1 MDEKWTIDGFMKA
14 IKSAD
19 KLQEQLSNGFRTRV
33 SYSIQP
39 KFHFYI
45 CVAVPNHIYDEF
57 HKSGI
62 LWADEIEDKPGMIPN
77 LFDDYRIRIIKSHQR
92 IA

>member
-1 MDEKWTIDGFMKA
+1 MKKWTIEGFMKA

-39 KFHFYI
+39 NFHFYI
-45 CVAVPNHIYDEF
+45 CVSVPSHIYADIN
-57 HKSGI
+57 KSGI
-62 LWADEIEDKPGMIPN
+62 LWADELDDNKPGMIPN
-77 LFDDYRIRIIKSHQR
+77 KFDDYRIRIIKSH
-92 IA
+92 